1 MDKNDLPDMPPIE
14 VDHRNPDEQIAQRG
28 FRLIAGVIGA
38 TAVIILG
45 LIALYLWWSPA
56 A

>member
-1 MDKNDLPDMPPIE
+1 MDNDDLPDMPPIE
-14 VDHRNPDEQIAQRG
+14 VDHRNPDEEVAQRG
-28 FRLIAGVIGA
+28 VRLIAGGIA
-38 TAVIILG
+38 AAAVVMLG